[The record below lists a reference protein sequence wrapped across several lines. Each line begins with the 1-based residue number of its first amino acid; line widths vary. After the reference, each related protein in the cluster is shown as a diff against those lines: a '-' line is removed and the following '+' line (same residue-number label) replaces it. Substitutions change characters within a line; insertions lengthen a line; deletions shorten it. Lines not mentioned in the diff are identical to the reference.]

1 MTTMIL
7 LVRCRDDD
15 MLSLA
20 SMLTADNSY
29 DIGNMADIDKDDY
42 YDNSDPEQPVGI
54 VNSDSSQTVTELT
67 SQIED
72 AFNHDRL
79 ALGK

>member
-1 MTTMIL
+1 MQ
-7 LVRCRDDD
+7 
-15 MLSLA
+15 SLA
-20 SMLTADNSY
+20 SMMTADNSY
-29 DIGNMADIDKDDY
+29 DIGNMADIDRDDY
-42 YDNSDPEQPVGI
+42 YHNNDSEEPVGI

-72 AFNHDRL
+72 AFNHDHL